1 MEDQPKQSSLSVPGA
16 SSSSTSTERSDS
28 GPPASDDIGQET
40 SDQQQQVLSPRHE
53 RAKGKAPFDSLEP
66 AMEDRQPKQ
75 AKLIEASSSS
85 ISVIV
90 NNYYI
95 FLSFRGADTRNGF
108 VDHLYHKLQE
118 VGLPLHPNFELKDEN
133 DHPWDLDFGKK
144 LISAIRHSKVSIPVI
159 SETYAA
165 SELCLRELIEIMA
178 CKKTGGQIVLPV
190 FYKVKPHEVRDL
202 EGAFGEAFRS
212 RRQCFEWEDV
222 EQKGPEAL
230 QEVVDSRTFESEKL
244 TRGREAELVNKLI
257 ERIRLEQQ
265 HDSQPHLPVNS
276 VEIEDTEVSRSSTS
290 PEGSNSGPSA
300 SSTSVIGNNYYI
312 FLSFRGPDTRS
323 GFVDHLYHRLQ
334 NVGLKF
340 HPNFVFRD
348 DNDLAF
354 GKDIGNNLTSAIKQ
368 SKFLL
373 PVISEKYASSE
384 WCLRELIDIM
394 DCKESNEQIILPVF
408 YKVKPYEVRE
418 LMGNFG
424 KAFEERKHRFKM
436 EDVKEKGPEALRKV
450 ADLRTFESEKFE
462 SGHEGKLVEELVK
475 IITDELRRDFPHPLP
490 ADLVGFDNHVAE
502 VTRLADTAS
511 SEVQNIVIY
520 GIGGIGKTTLA
531 THVYHK
537 LLDDFKYH
545 SFIKDTR
552 ETIQSKGIVHVQSRL
567 LSDMTDTIVTVPD
580 PDRGINMIRAAC
592 AKKVLIL
599 LDDVACQDHIDKL
612 IGGCNF
618 GAGSRIIITCR
629 DKDLLKPEYKGYELT
644 EMNMQDALLLFRKYA
659 FKGEQTPIE
668 LVTLSSDIVAT
679 TGRIPLALVIIGSFL
694 NRKDKSIWTET
705 LEKLKKVPHIDVQQ
719 KLRISYESLGYEE
732 QQMFLDIA
740 CFFIGIDK
748 RIVAYLWKDLHY
760 RVDSGFKRMMELSL
774 MKVDDNNELRMHDHL
789 RDLGRAIARP
799 AHKKLWKCSRLWDE
813 EAITVQRSEKENTNI
828 EALSLDENGS
838 SMFMKRKSFK
848 KMPYLKFLHMSE
860 VEFDEDDEDSLS
872 ELRWLEWKSCPD
884 SVTVANVHLG
894 KLVILNLSG
903 GSISENWGGWTSITM
918 ERLKVLNLS
927 KCSALESTPKLSKFQ
942 SLEMLILENCD
953 SLAEI
958 DPSIGDVKRLVSLNL
973 RYCGSLQVL
982 PAQLGELRELEEL
995 LVDETDIQEIPECIG
1010 SLVKL
1015 KTLSAVGCRLLTRVP
1030 SSLRHLVNLLTLNMK
1045 NCKILPQLLDSFQA
1059 LGGLQRLSL
1068 EYCCKLGRIPP
1079 SIAKLGELFELDLSH
1094 TIIDELPESM
1104 GELKKLKILRIS
1116 HSKIKKLPR
1125 AIGELK
1131 SLQELHASGCSELEG
1146 QIPREISGLSSLKTL
1161 RLGGKKISGLPENFR
1176 ELSSLEN
1183 LNLLGCEQLQSL
1195 PEPPSRLS
1203 SLQLTCRSDKLPSL
1217 SHLTHLKELTLD
1229 SCMSLQSIPELP
1241 SCIWKLRV
1249 QMCPNLEKLSILP
1262 EWNSL
1267 SELELLQCYGLK
1279 ELDGLEALTSLRML
1293 NLSISTDLSD
1303 VNNFDNLDRVS
1314 SSDTR
1319 SFVFK
1324 KVDNLHVIGGLEKL
1338 GSLEVLNICERK
1350 HIARLN
1356 LSKSEHL
1363 RQLIVNNCQRLIEI
1377 RFHDKI
1383 ESLERFERDGC
1394 PPQITTLQHSTGH
1407 RIACES

>member
-813 EAITVQRSEKENTNI
+813 EAITVQRSE
-828 EALSLDENGS
+828 
-838 SMFMKRKSFK
+838 
-848 KMPYLKFLHMSE
+848 
-860 VEFDEDDEDSLS
+860 
-872 ELRWLEWKSCPD
+872 
-884 SVTVANVHLG
+884 
-894 KLVILNLSG
+894 
-903 GSISENWGGWTSITM
+903 M